1 MIEEW
6 TDKNGDVYR
15 WDEKTNRYLVSKN
28 TKTASKSKSK
38 SKKKE

>member
-6 TDKNGDVYR
+6 TDKNGDIYR
-15 WDEKTNRYLVSKN
+15 WDEETKRYLVVKKA
-28 TKTASKSKSK
+28 KTASKSKSK

>member
-15 WDEKTNRYLVSKN
+15 WDEKIKRYLVAKKA
-28 TKTASKSKSK
+28 KTASKSKSK